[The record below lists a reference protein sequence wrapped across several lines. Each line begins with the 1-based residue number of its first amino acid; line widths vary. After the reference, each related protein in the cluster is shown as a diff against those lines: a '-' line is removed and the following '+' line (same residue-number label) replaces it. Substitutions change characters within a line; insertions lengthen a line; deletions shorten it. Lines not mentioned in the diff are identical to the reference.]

1 MLNPGVREDEANS
14 TRRRLRGKQR
24 NPEEVTRRNQDHEEA
39 RVENRQ
45 RISEELTM
53 RDKGREKMRLR
64 SKQNVPDVWMMKECE
79 TVDVQPQEERNEKA
93 SSSATGVA
101 VREQQHQMPSHVQI
115 FIPDRG
121 RRIKIVPPKPPRE
134 KKKRP
139 SSKEEAQ
146 GNARFVDWCS
156 RVRITGTY
164 ATRLRGRFGAREYRS
179 DQQKSTRTERDAMRY
194 ACRYCHHKSPDGKT
208 AQTHDTACSR
218 RRLKSGLPVNG

>member
-1 MLNPGVREDEANS
+1 MLNPGVREDETNS

-24 NPEEVTRRNQDHEEA
+24 NPEEVTRRNQDHEEG

-45 RISEELTM
+45 RIPEELTM
-53 RDKGREKMRLR
+53 RNQDHKTARVESRQRVLEDMTMKDKGREEMRMR
-64 SKQNVPDVWMMKECE
+64 SKQRVPDWMMKECE
-79 TVDVQPQEERNEKA
+79 IVDVQPQEERNERA

-101 VREQQHQMPSHVQI
+101 VREQQHQMPSHEQI

-134 KKKRP
+134 KKRP
-139 SSKEEAQ
+139 SSKKEAQ

-156 RVRITGTY
+156 RVRITGTF

-179 DQQKSTRTERDAMRY
+179 DQQKSARTDREM
-194 ACRYCHHKSPDGKT
+194 
-208 AQTHDTACSR
+208 Q
-218 RRLKSGLPVNG
+218 